1 MSARSAARGSP
12 VAAIFPGQGS
22 QKVGMGRELYES
34 SPAAR
39 AVLKRAESALPG
51 LLELMWSGPEDV
63 LQLTANQQPALVAAG
78 AAAYAA
84 YLEAG
89 GRAAAV
95 GAGHSLGEY
104 TALVAAGALALEDAV
119 RLVRARG
126 TYMQEAVPS
135 GTGAMIAVLK
145 LESALIEA
153 VAREVSN
160 ADDEPP
166 QVVEIANYNAP
177 GQTVLSG
184 TRAGIEAA
192 GARLK
197 EAGGRVIPL
206 KVSAPFHCS
215 LMRPAAERLAVDLAR
230 TTFSEPTFPVVCN
243 VTAAPLAAPSEAA
256 GLLTAQVTGSVRW
269 VESVRRLAAFE
280 NSGFESAGAA
290 GAGRAP
296 VRFIE
301 FGSGEVLINLVK
313 RILPPG
319 PDGHAVVAEAVYD
332 AAGLQE
338 VLA

>member
-1 MSARSAARGSP
+1 GCAPRAATTAGSSASSSPTRSRRPPLLALL
-12 VAAIFPGQGS
+12 FPGQGS
-22 QKVGMGRELYES
+22 QRVGMARDACEA

-39 AVLKRAESALPG
+39 AVFEAADRALGMPLSRLCFEGPAEALVAT
-51 LLELMWSGPEDV
+51 EI
-63 LQLTANQQPALVAAG
+63 QQPAILTASVALLRALEERAG
-78 AAAYAA
+78 GPLPAA
-84 YLEAG
+84 YLG
-89 GRAAAV
+89 
-95 GAGHSLGEY
+95 GHSLGEY

-230 TTFSEPTFPVVCN
+230 TTFSEPTFPVVC
-243 VTAAPLAAPSEAA
+243 
-256 GLLTAQVTGSVRW
+256 
-269 VESVRRLAAFE
+269 
-280 NSGFESAGAA
+280 
-290 GAGRAP
+290 
-296 VRFIE
+296 
-301 FGSGEVLINLVK
+301 
-313 RILPPG
+313 
-319 PDGHAVVAEAVYD
+319 
-332 AAGLQE
+332 
-338 VLA
+338 